1 MMADLFEFG
10 GATFQQAGRFITSES
25 HRTPEQQREI
35 ILRMSESVPKLE
47 ASIRSKNE
55 EIAAILRT
63 HDPLDVIVNLAL
75 ACHPLVTAPLEDIYT
90 PNVEPMCVEH
100 VALLALRCPYCQ
112 TPMLLDA
119 KPTEK
124 LTEILRAL
132 RSDTTWLSVAR
143 SAKRLS
149 DNPALD
155 ASLEELCA
163 QVRDNELFV
172 RGKAYPWDCVSVMS
186 ALFEPAA
193 ERLKH
198 DVGFLPEE
206 ALRIA
211 EAVPHVAFEKI
222 RQRRNAARPFES
234 DLRRHVQCAMAGT
247 VTDDLDDEMKA
258 LVTSLASA
266 SSAERDLMI
275 RNMVCSWVFLG
286 LGRTMPCTAAEI
298 SAYTSLSEQAVTNF
312 LQHFS
317 VKFGDV
323 PAEYAFPTVRNPL
336 RRRPFI
342 ENDGRYFAPSIGL
355 ILPAVQ
361 LGIEEHIKQ
370 TGGQDWERY
379 QKNRHRF
386 TLRKTADLI
395 QSMIPGCFVAHELE
409 YHMQGAQSP
418 CELDG
423 LVQCGSVLFLIEV
436 KGGGLSEAARSG
448 DDRRLSTQVEE
459 LIGKAHEQVVRA
471 LEYILATSEAEF
483 VIRGSGQTLMVRRSD
498 ITSVFPMT
506 VTLEPLGA
514 LTCAINAAS
523 RLPFLKGDMT
533 QLPWMVSL
541 YDLMPMAD
549 LLDGP
554 FLFPHYVKSRVR
566 LNDEGIAQGFD
577 ELDFVGEYFH
587 SGLAYEGSGTVL
599 QIGTMTHE
607 IDAYLY
613 FKHGVRPQRVKK
625 PKPVIAP
632 ELRKILSKLSL
643 SPSPHR
649 VEVAMALLD
658 MPVDIQRD
666 FSRAFETCVKKAQRD
681 GRAHNLTQVYRH
693 GNGWGI
699 TCLCCEQ
706 DVERRMKEYAD
717 RKLRE
722 HQVAAWY
729 VIGRSPRRRA
739 PLFAFAL
746 KNPSERHP

>member
-1 MMADLFEFG
+1 MSDLFEFG
-10 GATFQQAGRFITSES
+10 GVTFQQAGRFITSES

-35 ILRMSESVPKLE
+35 IRRMSESVPELE
-47 ASIRSKNE
+47 ASIRLKNE
-55 EIAAILRT
+55 EIAALLRI

-75 ACHPLVTAPLEDIYT
+75 ACHPIVTAPIEDIYT

-100 VALLALRCPYCQ
+100 VALLALRCPYCEA
-112 TPMLLDA
+112 PMLLDA
-119 KPTEK
+119 KPVEK
-124 LTEILRAL
+124 LIEILKEL

-143 SAKRLS
+143 SAKQMHE
-149 DNPALD
+149 NPALD
-155 ASLEELCA
+155 MNLEKLCA
-163 QVRDNELFV
+163 QVRDSELLV
-172 RGKAYPWDCVSVMS
+172 RGKAYPWDYVTVMS
-186 ALFEPAA
+186 TLFEPAA

-211 EAVPHVAFEKI
+211 EAVPHIAFEKI

-234 DLRRHVQCAMAGT
+234 DLRRHVQCATAGK
-247 VTDDLDDEMKA
+247 VTKDLDDEMKA

-266 SSAERDLMI
+266 SSAERELMI

-286 LGRTMPCTAAEI
+286 LGRTMSCSAAEI
-298 SAYTSLSEQAVTNF
+298 SAYTSLSEQMVTNF

-323 PAEYAFPTVRNPL
+323 PADYAFPTVRNPL

-342 ENDGRYFAPSIGL
+342 ENDGQYFAPSMGL
-355 ILPAVQ
+355 VLPAVQ
-361 LGIEEHIKQ
+361 LGIEEHIKK
-370 TGGQDWERY
+370 TGGKDWERY
-379 QKNRHRF
+379 QENRHRF
-386 TLRKTADLI
+386 TLRKATDLI
-395 QSMIPGCFVAHELE
+395 QSMLPGCFVAHELE
-409 YHMQGAQSP
+409 YHMQGALSP

-423 LVQCGSVLFLIEV
+423 LVRCGSVLFLIEV

-471 LEYILATSEAEF
+471 LEYILAKSEAEF
-483 VIRGSGQTLMVRRSD
+483 VIRDSGQTLMVHRSD

-506 VTLEPLGA
+506 VSLEPLGA

-523 RLPFLKGDMT
+523 RFPFLKGDMT
-533 QLPWMVSL
+533 KLPWMVSL
-541 YDLMPMAD
+541 YDLMPIAD

-587 SGLAYEGSGTVL
+587 SGLAYKGNSAVL

-613 FKHGVRPQRVKK
+613 FKHGVRLKRAEK
-625 PKPVIAP
+625 PKPIIAP
-632 ELRKILSKLSL
+632 ELRNILSKLSF

-658 MPVDIQRD
+658 MPVDIQQD
-666 FSRAFETCVKKAQRD
+666 FACAFKACIKKARKD
-681 GRAHNLTQVYRH
+681 GRAHNQTQIYSH

-706 DVERRMKEYAD
+706 NTERRMQEYAKQ
-717 RKLRE
+717 KLRE
-722 HQVAAWY
+722 RHVSAWY
-729 VIGRSPRRRA
+729 MIARSPKRDA
-739 PLFAFAL
+739 PLFTFAL
-746 KNPSERHP
+746 KSPSKRHL